1 MVYITGDC
9 HANYSKFSMQ
19 NFPEQKEM
27 THDDFVIICGDFGI
41 WDDSARERW
50 CLSWLDQ
57 KPFTTLFVDGNH
69 ENFDRLYSNEFET
82 VDFHGGKA
90 HRVRGNIY
98 HLMRGYIFDLC
109 GKTFFAFGG
118 ASSHDIQHGI
128 LDRADFES
136 DDAFKR
142 AYADWYYSGKMFRVN
157 HVSWWKEE
165 MPSDEE
171 IQFGIGNLL
180 ARNNEVDFIVTHCCS
195 NYTQGLL
202 STDYGFDKLTTAFNA
217 IENDV
222 RFKKWYFGHYHRDVA
237 LDDKHILMYDDIVRI
252 V

>member
-50 CLSWLDQ
+50 WLNWLDQ

-69 ENFDRLYSNEFET
+69 ENFDRLYSKEFET
-82 VDFHGGKA
+82 VDFCGGKV
-90 HRVRGNIY
+90 HRVRENIY
-98 HLMRGYIFDLC
+98 HLMRGYIFNLC

-118 ASSHDIQHGI
+118 ASSHDIHHGI

-142 AYADWYYSGKMFRVN
+142 EYADWYYSGKMFRVN

-171 IQFGIGNLL
+171 IQFGIDNLL
-180 ARNNEVDFIVTHCCS
+180 AHNNEVDFVVTHCCS

-202 STDYGFDKLTTAFNA
+202 SQDYGFDKLTTAFNA

>member
-1 MVYITGDC
+1 MIYITGDC

-27 THDDFVIICGDFGI
+27 TREDFVIICGDFGI

-50 CLSWLDQ
+50 WLNWLDQ

-90 HRVRGNIY
+90 HRIRENIY
-98 HLMRGYIFDLC
+98 HLMRGHIFDLC
-109 GKTFFAFGG
+109 GKTIFAFGG
-118 ASSHDIQHGI
+118 ASSHDIQNGI
-128 LDRADFES
+128 LDRADFET

-142 AYADWYYSGKMFRVN
+142 AYAEWYYSGKMFRVN

-171 IQFGIGNLL
+171 IRFGIDNLL
-180 ARNNEVDFIVTHCCS
+180 SHNNEVDFIVTHCCS

-202 STDYGFDKLTTAFNA
+202 SHSYGFDKLTTAFNVV
-217 IENDV
+217 ENNV

-237 LDDKHILMYDDIVRI
+237 LDDKHILMYDNIVRI
-252 V
+252 L